1 MALLRPLRSWRAC
14 GLGVAF
20 ALIGCRNDGA
30 EGDNGPRAGQID
42 YACRVAKVPSTLRRL
57 TRFEYAAALEDVFG
71 ITVEIEALLPRD
83 EVVEGFDNHAE
94 SLGVTDLHVEAYL
107 KLAEQVG
114 ARVAGDPALL
124 FAHGACG
131 DFDVECG
138 RTLVTSWGTRLFRR
152 SLTDRELAQ
161 LVSLFAGD
169 FSEPGIREG
178 TELVISAL
186 LQSPSFLYR
195 LDGAVT
201 AAVDDSAGA
210 RPLASPETLASRLA
224 FLFWSSVPDRELAA
238 AAASGRLASAKDVAR
253 EARRL
258 WKDERTKRSLWHFHE
273 QWLGLSDFRD
283 VEKNPRLF
291 AFWDPEL
298 RRDLALET
306 RLFVLAVL
314 RQDDARLTTLLT
326 APYTFANARLRDFY
340 GLGPGSADD
349 DVFEQVAFPA
359 SAPRGGLLT
368 QGSLLSA
375 HAEVDQTS
383 PVLRGK
389 FVVER
394 FFCKSPPPPPPNL
407 AVSPPVLD
415 PRLTTRQ
422 RFERHRT
429 DPGCAGCHQ
438 FLDPVGFGFEHFDAS
453 GHYRETEGGAPI
465 DARGFL
471 VGTDVDGEFDGAIAL
486 SHKLAASE
494 DVRRCVV
501 SHWFRYAFGR
511 AESPE
516 ESCSLERL
524 ADVFRDSRGSLEEL
538 VVGLTQLEA
547 FLSPSSAAAGAGAR

>member
-1 MALLRPLRSWRAC
+1 MAPERPLRSWRAC
-14 GLGVAF
+14 GFGVAF
-20 ALIGCRNDGA
+20 ALIGCRTEGA
-30 EGDNGPRAGQID
+30 HSDNGPRAGQID
-42 YACRVAKVPSTLRRL
+42 YECPVAQLPSTLRRL

-71 ITVEIEALLPRD
+71 ITVEIEAVLPRD
-83 EVVEGFDNHAE
+83 EVVDGFDNHAE
-94 SLGVTDLHVEAYL
+94 SLGVAELHVEAYL

-114 ARVAGDPALL
+114 ARVAADPALP
-124 FAHGACG
+124 AHGACG
-131 DFDVECG
+131 DFDVECA
-138 RTLVTSWGTRLFRR
+138 RTRVASWGARLFRR

-161 LVSLFAGD
+161 LIALFADD
-169 FSEPGIREG
+169 FSEPGFREG
-178 TELVISAL
+178 AELVISAL

-195 LDGAVT
+195 LDGAAT
-201 AAVDDSAGA
+201 AAVDDGAGA

-224 FLFWSSVPDRELAA
+224 FLFWSSVPDRELAGVA
-238 AAASGRLASAKDVAR
+238 AAGRLASAKDVAR

-273 QWLGLSDFRD
+273 QWLGLSDFLG

-291 AFWDPEL
+291 AFWDSEL

-306 RLFVLAVL
+306 RQFVLAVL
-314 RQDDARLTTLLT
+314 QEDDARLTTLLT
-326 APYTFANARLRDFY
+326 APNTFANPRLRDFY
-340 GLGPGSADD
+340 GFKPGGAAADA
-349 DVFEQVAFPA
+349 FERLDFPA
-359 SAPRGGLLT
+359 LGQRLGLLT

-389 FVVER
+389 FVIER

-422 RFERHRT
+422 RFDRHRT

-438 FLDPVGFGFEHFDAS
+438 FLDPIGFGFEHFDAS
-453 GHYRETEGGAPI
+453 GHYRETESGAPI

-471 VGTDVDGEFDGAIAL
+471 VGTDVDGEFDGAKEL

-511 AESPE
+511 AETPE

-524 ADVFRDSRGSLEEL
+524 ANVFRDSGGSLEEL

-547 FLSPSSAAAGAGAR
+547 FLSPSSAAAGAGSR